1 MPLLLLHFLVI
12 HVGDNFARNGVCLS
26 LSPLL
31 SPPSGILKNSRK
43 LVDNGSRRRIYE
55 ETWNYSR
62 LVFHLTKS
70 NLLES
75 KKKESKSVS
84 FRSKT
89 SYYHPSN
96 TSFRIDPIS
105 IWYPLF
111 SKQRRGEILQRGLA
125 VGIPCAA
132 TPVTGKQVKLEERPR
147 VRPSIEIST
156 AEGPKLAL
164 IRGVSRGRDSSPC
177 SSSSLNKYR
186 LVFVE
191 RISIARAC
199 IKLVCARIHVA
210 YSYREPVPRH

>member
-12 HVGDNFARNGVCLS
+12 HVGDNFARNGVCLSLS

-111 SKQRRGEILQRGLA
+111 SKQRRGEILQRGLGGGRYS
-125 VGIPCAA
+125 VRGNTCHRETGETRG
-132 TPVTGKQVKLEERPR
+132 TPSCSPFDRNKH
-147 VRPSIEIST
+147 
-156 AEGPKLAL
+156 
-164 IRGVSRGRDSSPC
+164 RGRTETCPYSRS
-177 SSSSLNKYR
+177 
-186 LVFVE
+186 FE
-191 RISIARAC
+191 RKGFLPLLLI
-199 IKLVCARIHVA
+199 LF
-210 YSYREPVPRH
+210 E

>member
-1 MPLLLLHFLVI
+1 MVSLS
-12 HVGDNFARNGVCLS
+12 LS

-43 LVDNGSRRRIYE
+43 LVDNGNRRRIYE

-96 TSFRIDPIS
+96 TSFQIDPIS

-111 SKQRRGEILQRGLA
+111 SKQRRGEILQRGLGGGRYS
-125 VGIPCAA
+125 VRSNTCHRETGETRG
-132 TPVTGKQVKLEERPR
+132 TPSCSPFDRNKHRERTETCPYSR
-147 VRPSIEIST
+147 SFERKGFLP
-156 AEGPKLAL
+156 LLL
-164 IRGVSRGRDSSPC
+164 I
-177 SSSSLNKYR
+177 L
-186 LVFVE
+186 FE
-191 RISIARAC
+191 
-199 IKLVCARIHVA
+199 
-210 YSYREPVPRH
+210 

>member
-62 LVFHLTKS
+62 LVFHLTKN

-75 KKKESKSVS
+75 KKKESNSVS
-84 FRSKT
+84 FRSKPVIT
-89 SYYHPSN
+89 TRPTPPFES
-96 TSFRIDPIS
+96 IS

-111 SKQRRGEILQRGLA
+111 SKQHRGEILQRGLGGGRYS
-125 VGIPCAA
+125 VRGNTCHRETGETRG
-132 TPVTGKQVKLEERPR
+132 TPSCSPFDRNKH
-147 VRPSIEIST
+147 
-156 AEGPKLAL
+156 
-164 IRGVSRGRDSSPC
+164 RGRTETCPYSRS
-177 SSSSLNKYR
+177 
-186 LVFVE
+186 FE
-191 RISIARAC
+191 RKGFLPLLLI
-199 IKLVCARIHVA
+199 LF
-210 YSYREPVPRH
+210 E

>member
-26 LSPLL
+26 LTPLL

-132 TPVTGKQVKLEERPR
+132 TPVTGKQVKL
-147 VRPSIEIST
+147 VF
-156 AEGPKLAL
+156 AL
-164 IRGVSRGRDSSPC
+164 RS
-177 SSSSLNKYR
+177 K
-186 LVFVE
+186 
-191 RISIARAC
+191 
-199 IKLVCARIHVA
+199 
-210 YSYREPVPRH
+210 